1 MSTQLELSPPTPTSP
16 AEAFLFEQRWK
27 FLYPSAK
34 HAGDFQLYAPD
45 LMELRWSVYD
55 SRRHITIAFGQ
66 TPEEATDAAM
76 HRVETRLK
84 RGVS

>member
-1 MSTQLELSPPTPTSP
+1 MTQLELTPLP
-16 AEAFLFEQRWK
+16 APDAKQEFFFEQRWK

-76 HRVETRLK
+76 HAVETRLK